1 MLENRPTPRTID
13 RKNRLRLPA
22 EPAAKQP
29 AAERIRNW
37 DEVFLGFGAEA
48 AMREAQRCL
57 QCPAAPC
64 TKACPLGNDIPAALW
79 RIEHAD
85 PVGAADVFRETSN
98 LPEVCGRVCPQEKLC
113 EGSCV
118 VGLKGRATPVQIG
131 KLEQY
136 CTDLQRTTTGIPV
149 PGVSRIGAPVAVV
162 GAGPAGLAAAEELAK
177 TGHPVTVYDRWP
189 LPGGTLRYGIPSF
202 KLSKAV
208 LDAKIAQLRAMGIT
222 FVPERALGHDV
233 EVAALR
239 ANGFAAVFLGYGA
252 SAGNRLEIEGQ
263 DLPGVFSATDFLV
276 RANLPPN
283 HLPGDR
289 RGPLAVGGRVL
300 VIGGGDTASDCVRS
314 AIRLGA
320 REVTCAY
327 RRTEAEMPGR
337 AEERRYARDEGVR
350 IEFLAAPLRVLGV
363 HGAGR
368 VAGVEF
374 ARMELTEPDASGRR
388 GVRLVAGGEFTIPAD
403 TVVVATGYHVDE
415 AATAAVRGLARRTGA
430 IVMTE
435 TDTGRTSVPGVYAGG
450 DATTG
455 PQLVATAVAAGRRAA
470 RAIHE
475 DLSAAAARSEPA
487 APDAERAARGARHA
501 GVHWSAHPLPPPVGA
516 LRAARPAEEGSVGAL
531 LDRWIDDLRFSN
543 TQDGD

>member
-1 MLENRPTPRTID
+1 MLESRTTMPAVD
-13 RKNRLRLPA
+13 RKGRLRIPA
-22 EPAAKQP
+22 QAAPTQP
-29 AAERIRNW
+29 VAERVRNW
-37 DEVFLGFGAEA
+37 DEVFLGFDAETA
-48 AMREAQRCL
+48 RREAQRCL

-64 TKACPLGNDIPAALW
+64 TKACPLGNDIAAALW

-98 LPEVCGRVCPQEKLC
+98 LPEVCGRICPQEKLC

-118 VGLKGRATPVQIG
+118 VGLKGKATPVQIG

-136 CTDLQRTTTGIPV
+136 CTDLQRATTGIPV
-149 PGVSRIGAPVAVV
+149 PEVACTGAPVAIV

-222 FVPERALGHDV
+222 FVPERTLGRDV
-233 EVAALR
+233 DVAALR

-252 SAGNRLEIEGQ
+252 SVGNRLEIEGE
-263 DLPGVFSATDFLV
+263 DLPGVHLATDFLV
-276 RANLPPN
+276 RANLPPT

-289 RGPLAVGGRVL
+289 RRPLTVGERV
-300 VIGGGDTASDCVRS
+300 VIIGGGDTASDCARS

-320 REVTCAY
+320 REVTWAY

-368 VAGVEF
+368 VAGVEL

-388 GVRLVAGGEFTIPAD
+388 GVRPVAGGEFTVPAD
-403 TVVVATGYHVDE
+403 TVVVATGYHVNE
-415 AATAAVRGLARRTGA
+415 AAAAAVRGLATRTGA
-430 IVMTE
+430 IVITE

-450 DATTG
+450 DAATG
-455 PQLVATAVAAGRRAA
+455 PHLVATAVAAGRRAA

-475 DLSAAAARSEPA
+475 DLAVAGPRSEHAGPA
-487 APDAERAARGARHA
+487 TERAARGARHA

-516 LRAARPAEEGSVGAL
+516 LRRPGPEDGSVGAL
-531 LDRWIDDLRFSN
+531 LDQWIDDLRFSN